1 MLLISLLGAYDIL
14 IGYVQCARLTPSKVS
29 FPWSIPSPPPS
40 PPSPPTFPWAT
51 PFNIPP
57 MAQPTFPWSTPFSV
71 PPMPQPNPTL
81 PTFPPFSQPTFPTFP
96 PFPQPTFPS
105 IPPITAPSLPSP
117 FGLPI
122 LPGLPTGITFTF
134 ANMSQDFYPDA
145 GVKVT
150 WGTKITV
157 EISIKLLV
165 DALTKPINMI
175 ISQFKGG
182 SNDWSMSNN
191 AIADN
196 NQQGFNVSATCMTLG
211 QNGFPIKGL
220 IIAQSPIDTLNTV
233 VTWFTMF
240 FDGWTLEKPFIASI
254 DVTPNSY
261 GAFLTNTSTMPNL
274 NKFCTHPTGLTSI
287 AKKQGQFIL
296 A

>member
-1 MLLISLLGAYDIL
+1 
-14 IGYVQCARLTPSKVS
+14 
-29 FPWSIPSPPPS
+29 
-40 PPSPPTFPWAT
+40 
-51 PFNIPP
+51 
-57 MAQPTFPWSTPFSV
+57 
-71 PPMPQPNPTL
+71 
-81 PTFPPFSQPTFPTFP
+81 
-96 PFPQPTFPS
+96 
-105 IPPITAPSLPSP
+105 
-117 FGLPI
+117 
-122 LPGLPTGITFTF
+122 
-134 ANMSQDFYPDA
+134 MSQDFYPNA

-175 ISQFKGG
+175 ISQLKGG
-182 SNDWSMSNN
+182 SSDWSMSNDATAN
-191 AIADN
+191 N
-196 NQQGFNVSATCMTLG
+196 NQQGFNIGATCMTPG

-220 IIAQSPIDTLNTV
+220 VIAQCPIDAINTV
-233 VTWFTMF
+233 VTWFTML

-274 NKFCTHPTGLTSI
+274 NTFCTHPTGLTSI